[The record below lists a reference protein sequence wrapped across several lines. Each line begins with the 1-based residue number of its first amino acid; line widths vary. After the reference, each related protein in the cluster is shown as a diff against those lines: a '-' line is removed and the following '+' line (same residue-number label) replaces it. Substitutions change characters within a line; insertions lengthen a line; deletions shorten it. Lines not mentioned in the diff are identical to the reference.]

1 MRRWH
6 RFDDSAASYKQP
18 LPGGPGAEVGRSGG
32 PTPRALAGVALLAAV
47 FLCWLTWPAELGRV
61 APAVFDE
68 PFWTEAESTLAAD
81 ELENIDIYEEASP
94 ATVHI
99 TSTVLQRNWFLELYP
114 SESTGSGFLIDA
126 DGRILT
132 NHHVIRGSAELEV
145 SPLSADAD
153 ARRFKAR
160 VLATDPANDLALI
173 QIQPDGP
180 LPYLRLGDSDAVR
193 VGQKVLAIGNPFG
206 LEGTLT
212 TGVVS
217 STGRSIQDRS
227 GILKD
232 LIQTD
237 AAINPGNSGGPL
249 LDSSGNVIGVN
260 TAIYGPSGNIG
271 IGFAMPINRAKALL
285 RFVKEGGEPPEELGI
300 EGFFVSRRWGRAL
313 RLPSTGY
320 LITEV
325 EPDSAAD
332 EAGLRGARRDVIVG
346 NYRVPWGGD
355 FIVEIDGVA
364 ITDRGKMQEALSLK
378 LAGDSVTMAILRD
391 GEQVVVHVTL
401 RSRGVGVSL

>member
-1 MRRWH
+1 M
-6 RFDDSAASYKQP
+6 
-18 LPGGPGAEVGRSGG
+18 EV
-32 PTPRALAGVALLAAV
+32 
-47 FLCWLTWPAELGRV
+47 
-61 APAVFDE
+61 
-68 PFWTEAESTLAAD
+68 
-81 ELENIDIYEEASP
+81 
-94 ATVHI
+94 
-99 TSTVLQRNWFLELYP
+99 YP

-126 DGRILT
+126 EGRILT
-132 NHHVIRGSAELEV
+132 NFHVIQGSAELEV
-145 SPLSADAD
+145 NPLSEHGDGN
-153 ARRFKAR
+153 RYKAT

-173 QIQPDGP
+173 QIHSEGP
-180 LPYLRLGDSDAVR
+180 MPFLALGDSDSVQ

-285 RFVKEGGEPPEELGI
+285 RFVKGGAQPPQDLGI
-300 EGFFVSRRWGRAL
+300 EGFFLTRRWSQAL
-313 RLPSTGY
+313 RLPATGY
-320 LITEV
+320 LVTDVAEG
-325 EPDSAAD
+325 SAAD
-332 EAGLRGARRDVIVG
+332 TAGLRGASREVIVG
-346 NYRVPWGGD
+346 NYRIPWGGD
-355 FIVEIDGVA
+355 VIVGVDDVA
-364 ITDRGKMQEALSLK
+364 ITDKGKMQEALSLK
-378 LAGDSVTMAILRD
+378 LAGDAVTLQVLRD
-391 GEQVVVHVTL
+391 GEELELVVTL
-401 RSRGVGVSL
+401 RGRNAGVRL

>member
-1 MRRWH
+1 M
-6 RFDDSAASYKQP
+6 
-18 LPGGPGAEVGRSGG
+18 GRV
-32 PTPRALAGVALLAAV
+32 LAWGALLSAV
-47 FLCWLTWPAELGRV
+47 IVGWLAWPTELGRV

-68 PFWTEAESTLAAD
+68 PFWTEAESTLSED
-81 ELENIDIYEEASP
+81 EIANIDIYNTASP

-99 TSTVLQRNWFLELYP
+99 TSTVLQRNWFLEVYP
-114 SESTGSGFLIDA
+114 SESTGSGFLIDG

-145 SPLSADAD
+145 SPLSLQGDAS
-153 ARRFKAR
+153 RFRAR
-160 VLATDPANDLALI
+160 VLATDPSNDLALI

-180 LPYLRLGDSDAVR
+180 LPYLRLGDSDRVM

-217 STGRSIQDRS
+217 SIGRSIQDRS
-227 GILKD
+227 GILRD

-285 RFVKEGGEPPEELGI
+285 RFVKGGAQPPEELGI
-300 EGFFVSRRWGRAL
+300 NGFFVSRRWGRAL

-320 LITEV
+320 LVTEV
-325 EPDSAAD
+325 AAGSAAA
-332 EAGLRGARRDVIVG
+332 EAGLRGARREVIVG

-355 FIVEIDGVA
+355 LIVAIDGVA
-364 ITDRGKMQEALSLK
+364 VTDRGKMQEALGLK
-378 LAGDSVTMAILRD
+378 LGGDSVTLEIVRD
-391 GEQVVVHVTL
+391 GEKMEVSATL
-401 RSRGVGVSL
+401 RSRGGVSL

>member
-1 MRRWH
+1 MPR
-6 RFDDSAASYKQP
+6 
-18 LPGGPGAEVGRSGG
+18 
-32 PTPRALAGVALLAAV
+32 PTRGVVRAIFCGTLVVSALL
-47 FLCWLTWPAELGRV
+47 LWPTWLERFSDV
-61 APAVFDE
+61 APVIFEE
-68 PFWTEAESTLAAD
+68 PFWTEADSTLTGD
-81 ELENIDIYEEASP
+81 ELSNIEIYNRASP

-99 TSTVLQRNWFLELYP
+99 TSTVLQRNWFLEVYP

-132 NHHVIRGSAELEV
+132 NFHVIQGSADLEV
-145 SPLSADAD
+145 NPLAEDDDGNSY
-153 ARRFKAR
+153 KAT

-173 QIQPDGP
+173 QIRPEAP
-180 LPYLRLGDSDAVR
+180 MPFLALGDSDGVK

-212 TGVVS
+212 TGVIS

-227 GILKD
+227 GVLKD

-285 RFVKEGGEPPEELGI
+285 RFVKGGAQPPQDMGVEGL
-300 EGFFVSRRWGRAL
+300 FLTRRWSRAL
-313 RLPSTGY
+313 RLPTTGY
-320 LITEV
+320 LVTDV
-325 EPDSAAD
+325 AKGSAAAA
-332 EAGLRGARRDVIVG
+332 AGVRGASREIIVG

-355 FIVEIDGVA
+355 VIIEIDGAAV
-364 ITDRGKMQEALSLK
+364 TNRSTMQQALSLK
-378 LAGDSVTMAILRD
+378 LAGDTVSLRVLRD
-391 GEQVVVHVTL
+391 SEELELTVTL
-401 RSRGVGVSL
+401 RGRNIGVRL

>member
-1 MRRWH
+1 MPR
-6 RFDDSAASYKQP
+6 
-18 LPGGPGAEVGRSGG
+18 
-32 PTPRALAGVALLAAV
+32 PTRGVVRAIFCGTLVVSALL
-47 FLCWLTWPAELGRV
+47 LWPTWLERFSDV
-61 APAVFDE
+61 APVIFEE
-68 PFWTEAESTLAAD
+68 PFWTEADSTLTGD
-81 ELENIDIYEEASP
+81 ELSNIEIYNRASP

-99 TSTVLQRNWFLELYP
+99 TSTVLQRNWFLEVYP

-132 NHHVIRGSAELEV
+132 NFHVIQGSADLEV
-145 SPLSADAD
+145 NPLAEDDDGNSY
-153 ARRFKAR
+153 KAT

-173 QIQPDGP
+173 QIRPEAP
-180 LPYLRLGDSDAVR
+180 MPFLALGDSDGVK

-212 TGVVS
+212 TGVIS

-227 GILKD
+227 GVLKD
-232 LIQTD
+232 LFQTD

-285 RFVKEGGEPPEELGI
+285 RFVKGGAQPPQDMGVEGL
-300 EGFFVSRRWGRAL
+300 FLTRRWSRAL
-313 RLPSTGY
+313 RLPTTGY
-320 LITEV
+320 LVTDV
-325 EPDSAAD
+325 AKGSAAAA
-332 EAGLRGARRDVIVG
+332 AGVRGASREIIVG

-355 FIVEIDGVA
+355 VIIEIDGAAV
-364 ITDRGKMQEALSLK
+364 TNRSTMQQALSLK
-378 LAGDSVTMAILRD
+378 LAGDTVSLRVLRD
-391 GEQVVVHVTL
+391 SAELELTVTL
-401 RSRGVGVSL
+401 RGRNIGVRL

>member
-1 MRRWH
+1 M
-6 RFDDSAASYKQP
+6 
-18 LPGGPGAEVGRSGG
+18 
-32 PTPRALAGVALLAAV
+32 LATLVAAV
-47 FLCWLTWPAELGRV
+47 LLGWLTWPSELGRV
-61 APAVFDE
+61 VPVVFDE
-68 PFWTEAESTLAAD
+68 PFWTEAESTLTPD
-81 ELENIDIYEEASP
+81 EVANIDIYDEASP

-99 TSTVLQRNWFLELYP
+99 TSTVLQRNWFLEVYP

-126 DGRILT
+126 EGRILT

-145 SPLSADAD
+145 SPLSANDD
-153 ARRFKAR
+153 GGRYRAR

-173 QIQPDGP
+173 QITPAAQMPH
-180 LPYLRLGDSDAVR
+180 LRLGDSDAVR

-217 STGRSIQDRS
+217 SMGRSIQDRS
-227 GILKD
+227 GVLKD

-285 RFVKEGGEPPEELGI
+285 RFVKGGAQPPEELGV
-300 EGFFVSRRWGRAL
+300 EGFFVTRRWARAL
-313 RLPSTGY
+313 RLPATGY
-320 LITEV
+320 LVTDV
-325 EPDSAAD
+325 ASGSASE
-332 EAGLRGARRDVIVG
+332 EAGLRGARRDIIVG
-346 NYRVPWGGD
+346 NYRIPWGGD
-355 FIVEIDGVA
+355 FIVEVDGVA
-364 ITDRGKMQEALSLK
+364 ITDRGKMQQALSLR
-378 LAGDSVTMAILRD
+378 LAGDAVTLLVIRD
-391 GEQVVVHVTL
+391 GDQVSVEVRL
-401 RSRGVGVSL
+401 RARSAGVRL

>member
-1 MRRWH
+1 MPR
-6 RFDDSAASYKQP
+6 
-18 LPGGPGAEVGRSGG
+18 
-32 PTPRALAGVALLAAV
+32 PTRGVVRAIFCGTLVVSALL
-47 FLCWLTWPAELGRV
+47 LWPAWLERFSDV
-61 APAVFDE
+61 APVIFEE
-68 PFWTEAESTLAAD
+68 PFWTEADSTLTGD
-81 ELENIDIYEEASP
+81 ELSNIEIYNRASP

-99 TSTVLQRNWFLELYP
+99 TSTVLQRNWFLEVYP

-132 NHHVIRGSAELEV
+132 NFHVIQGSAELEV
-145 SPLSADAD
+145 NPLAEDDDGNSY
-153 ARRFKAR
+153 KAT

-173 QIQPDGP
+173 QIRPEAP
-180 LPYLRLGDSDAVR
+180 MPFLALGDSDGVK

-212 TGVVS
+212 TGVIS

-227 GILKD
+227 GVLKD
-232 LIQTD
+232 LFQTD

-285 RFVKEGGEPPEELGI
+285 RFVKGGAQPPQDMGVEGL
-300 EGFFVSRRWGRAL
+300 FLTRRWSRAL
-313 RLPSTGY
+313 RLPTTGY
-320 LITEV
+320 LVTDV
-325 EPDSAAD
+325 AKGSAAAA
-332 EAGLRGARRDVIVG
+332 AGVRGASREIIVG

-355 FIVEIDGVA
+355 VIIEIDGAAV
-364 ITDRGKMQEALSLK
+364 TNRSTMQQALSLK
-378 LAGDSVTMAILRD
+378 LAGDTVSLRVLRD
-391 GEQVVVHVTL
+391 SEELELTVAL
-401 RSRGVGVSL
+401 RGRNIGVRL

>member
-1 MRRWH
+1 MPR
-6 RFDDSAASYKQP
+6 
-18 LPGGPGAEVGRSGG
+18 
-32 PTPRALAGVALLAAV
+32 PTRGVVRAIFCGTLVVSALL
-47 FLCWLTWPAELGRV
+47 LWPTWLERFSDV
-61 APAVFDE
+61 APVIFEE
-68 PFWTEAESTLAAD
+68 PFWTEADSTLTGD
-81 ELENIDIYEEASP
+81 ELSNIEIYNRASP

-99 TSTVLQRNWFLELYP
+99 TSTVLQRNWFLEVYP

-132 NHHVIRGSAELEV
+132 NFHVIQGSAELEV
-145 SPLSADAD
+145 NPLAEDDDGNSY
-153 ARRFKAR
+153 KAT

-173 QIQPDGP
+173 QIRPEAP
-180 LPYLRLGDSDAVR
+180 MPFLALGDSDGVK

-212 TGVVS
+212 TGVIS

-227 GILKD
+227 GVLKD
-232 LIQTD
+232 LFQTD

-285 RFVKEGGEPPEELGI
+285 RFVKGGAQPPQDMGVEGL
-300 EGFFVSRRWGRAL
+300 FLTRRWSRAL
-313 RLPSTGY
+313 RLPTTGY
-320 LITEV
+320 LVTDV
-325 EPDSAAD
+325 AKGSAAAA
-332 EAGLRGARRDVIVG
+332 AGVRGASREIIVG

-355 FIVEIDGVA
+355 VIIEIDGAAV
-364 ITDRGKMQEALSLK
+364 TNRSTMQQALSLK
-378 LAGDSVTMAILRD
+378 LAGDTVSLRVLRD
-391 GEQVVVHVTL
+391 SEELELTVTL
-401 RSRGVGVSL
+401 RGRNIGVRL

>member
-1 MRRWH
+1 M
-6 RFDDSAASYKQP
+6 A
-18 LPGGPGAEVGRSGG
+18 
-32 PTPRALAGVALLAAV
+32 RALAGAALLAAV

-81 ELENIDIYEEASP
+81 ELENIGIYDEASP

-99 TSTVLQRNWFLELYP
+99 TSTVLQRNWFLEVYP

-145 SPLSADAD
+145 SPLSVEADP
-153 ARRFKAR
+153 RRYKAT
-160 VLATDPANDLALI
+160 VLATDPTNDLALI
-173 QIQPDGP
+173 QIRPDAP
-180 LPYLRLGDSDAVR
+180 LPYLRLGDSDVVR

-217 STGRSIQDRS
+217 STGRSIQNRS
-227 GILKD
+227 GILRD

-285 RFVKEGGEPPEELGI
+285 RFVKGGGEPPEELGI
-300 EGFFVSRRWGRAL
+300 EGFFVSRRWVRAL

-325 EPDSAAD
+325 APDSAAA

-346 NYRVPWGGD
+346 NFRVPWGGD
-355 FIVEIDGVA
+355 FIVEIDGVP

-378 LAGDSVTMAILRD
+378 LAGDSVALEILRD
-391 GEQVVVHVTL
+391 GEELVTHVTL

>member
-1 MRRWH
+1 MPR
-6 RFDDSAASYKQP
+6 
-18 LPGGPGAEVGRSGG
+18 
-32 PTPRALAGVALLAAV
+32 PTRGVVRTIFCGTLVVSALL
-47 FLCWLTWPAELGRV
+47 LWPTWLERFSDV
-61 APAVFDE
+61 APVIFEE
-68 PFWTEAESTLAAD
+68 PFWTEADSTLTGD
-81 ELENIDIYEEASP
+81 ELSNIEIYNRASP

-99 TSTVLQRNWFLELYP
+99 TSTVLQRNWFLEVYP

-132 NHHVIRGSAELEV
+132 NFHVIQGSADLEV
-145 SPLSADAD
+145 NPLAEDDDGNSY
-153 ARRFKAR
+153 KAT

-173 QIQPDGP
+173 QIRPEAP
-180 LPYLRLGDSDAVR
+180 MPFLALGDSDGVK

-212 TGVVS
+212 TGVIS

-227 GILKD
+227 GVLKD
-232 LIQTD
+232 LFQTD

-285 RFVKEGGEPPEELGI
+285 RFVKGGAQPPQDMGVEGL
-300 EGFFVSRRWGRAL
+300 FLTRRWSRAL
-313 RLPSTGY
+313 RLPTTGY
-320 LITEV
+320 LVTDV
-325 EPDSAAD
+325 AKGSAAAA
-332 EAGLRGARRDVIVG
+332 AGVRGASQEIIVG

-355 FIVEIDGVA
+355 VIIEIDGAAV
-364 ITDRGKMQEALSLK
+364 TNRSTMQQALSLK
-378 LAGDSVTMAILRD
+378 LAGDTVALRVLRD
-391 GEQVVVHVTL
+391 AEELELTLTL
-401 RSRGVGVSL
+401 RGRNIGVRL